1 LNGSLKNRAK
11 FYKYVAKNT
20 CMDLAI
26 NYKFGLEN
34 KKNKKYLKLTKAYCS
49 AICLFYGDYTEL
61 ASRKSEQ
68 AK

>member
-1 LNGSLKNRAK
+1 
-11 FYKYVAKNT
+11 VAKIT

-34 KKNKKYLKLTKAYCS
+34 KKNKKMLKMTKANSS